1 MERDGVF
8 HTEGLAIAKALRV
21 GEQGHGRTKCQE
33 FRAQAV
39 PREAE
44 RSMGTSPD
52 GCVLLHVPKTF
63 ISRSKSNR
71 SLRVQH

>member
-8 HTEGLAIAKALRV
+8 HTEGVARAKALR
-21 GEQGHGRTKCQE
+21 GREQGHERTKCQE

-39 PREAE
+39 PHEAE

-52 GCVLLHVPKTF
+52 GCVLVHVPKTF
-63 ISRSKSNR
+63 ISRRKSNR